1 MLGQDWLVNN
11 AGQYISQEV
20 ALAENDCLRPYRL
33 YRFLT
38 EVEDI
43 LEAAV
48 DDETR
53 VRKILPLVRKLLTSS
68 EWLQLE
74 YIDPNRDRGWSVL
87 TLYDEPEYPLTVQ
100 MVAWS
105 PGMVSPIHN
114 HGTWGIVALLNGQE
128 KNTLWQSNTQGIDLI
143 GEIAINPGDIIGFLP
158 DTIHQI
164 TAIGEEPTISFNI
177 YGETDGSSR
186 WEFDPVTG
194 QATIY

>member
-1 MLGQDWLVNN
+1 
-11 AGQYISQEV
+11 
-20 ALAENDCLRPYRL
+20 
-33 YRFLT
+33 
-38 EVEDI
+38 
-43 LEAAV
+43 
-48 DDETR
+48 
-53 VRKILPLVRKLLTSS
+53 VRKLLTSS

>member
-20 ALAENDCLRPYRL
+20 TLAENDCLRPYRL